1 MYNFV
6 LLIFSIL
13 ISFLFLSPFIKVLFV
28 FNLVKKF
35 NSNLSCIIFF
45 KLVLILLI
53 YNFFSWS
60 FCKSFIG
67 YKFYPSIQLYDVLFF
82 II

>member
-6 LLIFSIL
+6 LFIFSIL
-13 ISFLFLSPFIKVLFV
+13 IFFIFLSPFIKVLFV

-45 KLVLILLI
+45 KLILILLI
-53 YNFFSWS
+53 YNFFSWP

-67 YKFYPSIQLYDVLFF
+67 FKFYPSIQVYDVLFF
-82 II
+82 MI